1 MTRYTLS
8 TIASHSGKNRHVGY
22 PTSLQ
27 FTSDKQGAQL
37 IFDAE
42 IEANNQGLIIDKG
55 QSFILAPGG
64 GIVWPIN
71 GAEMIGL
78 KPE

>member
-1 MTRYTLS
+1 MTRYILS
-8 TIASHSGKNRHVGY
+8 TIASHNGKNRHVGY

-37 IFDAE
+37 ILDAE
-42 IEANNQGLIIDKG
+42 REAQNQGLLIDKG

-64 GIVWPIN
+64 AIVWPVN
-71 GAEMIGL
+71 GAEMLGV
-78 KPE
+78 KD

>member
-8 TIASHSGKNRHVGY
+8 TIASHNGKNRLVGY

-27 FTSDKQGAQL
+27 FTSDKTGANL
-37 IFDAE
+37 ILDAE
-42 IEANNQGLIIDKG
+42 SEARAQGLIIDKG

-71 GAEMIGL
+71 GAEALGV
-78 KPE
+78 KPD

>member
-8 TIASHSGKNRHVGY
+8 TIASPKGKPQLVGY

-27 FTSDKQGAQL
+27 FTSDKTGANL
-37 IFDAE
+37 ILDAE

-71 GAEMIGL
+71 GAEMIGV
-78 KPE
+78 KD

>member
-1 MTRYTLS
+1 MPRYTLS
-8 TIASHSGKNRHVGY
+8 TVASPKGKPPLVGY

-37 IFDAE
+37 ILDAE
-42 IEANNQGLIIDKG
+42 SEAHAQGLIIDRG

-64 GIVWPIN
+64 AIVWPIN
-71 GAEMIGL
+71 GAEMIGV
-78 KPE
+78 KD

>member
-1 MTRYTLS
+1 MPRYTLS
-8 TIASHSGKNRHVGY
+8 TIASHNGKNRHVGY

-27 FTSDKQGAQL
+27 FNSDKQGAQL
-37 IFDAE
+37 ILDAE
-42 IEANNQGLIIDKG
+42 SEAHAQGLLINKG

-64 GIVWPIN
+64 QIVWPIN
-71 GAEMIGL
+71 GAETIGL